1 MGRGTRHWLRW
12 LLVALATGAT
22 SARADWFC
30 SGNDENRQPV
40 VRLFSPHDETYII
53 TGFPSDREKSTNQV
67 KFQLSFK
74 FDLLPNEGPC
84 GFFFGYTQLALW
96 KVWAYSAPLD
106 DINYNPQFFFVY
118 GAKDLDGNRK
128 PARVGAFNFLW
139 ARLGVEHES
148 NGKEGPDSRSWDRLF
163 VSARFAMWFGGR
175 GIFYF
180 TLEPKAWLPRM
191 GGGNP
196 DLADYIGYGQLTTEL
211 GWHSVLQNG
220 HWQDL
225 MLGLFL
231 RKGTVGSRGTL
242 QLTLQYRPP
251 WFIPSLSLYGQ
262 AFFGYGETLL
272 HYNERTTAFRIG
284 IAFDD
289 RFSWKTGRP
298 AGTFLP
304 PPP

>member
-1 MGRGTRHWLRW
+1 
-12 LLVALATGAT
+12 
-22 SARADWFC
+22 
-30 SGNDENRQPV
+30 
-40 VRLFSPHDETYII
+40 
-53 TGFPSDREKSTNQV
+53 
-67 KFQLSFK
+67 
-74 FDLLPNEGPC
+74 
-84 GFFFGYTQLALW
+84 
-96 KVWAYSAPLD
+96 
-106 DINYNPQFFFVY
+106 
-118 GAKDLDGNRK
+118 
-128 PARVGAFNFLW
+128 
-139 ARLGVEHES
+139 
-148 NGKEGPDSRSWDRLF
+148 
-163 VSARFAMWFGGR
+163 
-175 GIFYF
+175 
-180 TLEPKAWLPRM
+180 
-191 GGGNP
+191 
-196 DLADYIGYGQLTTEL
+196 L

-225 MLGLFL
+225 MFGLFL

-262 AFFGYGETLL
+262 AFFGYDETLL